1 MFIKIKVFP
10 GFKKNE
16 IIKKSEGSFD
26 VKVREK
32 PKQGKANQ
40 AVIKILAS
48 YLKLPKEKIKLIKG
62 FKEKNKIFEIKTIK

>member
-1 MFIKIKVFP
+1 MFIKIKVFS
-10 GFKKNE
+10 GSKKNE
-16 IIKKSEGSFD
+16 IIKKSEDSFD

-32 PKQGKANQ
+32 PKQGKANR
-40 AVIKILAS
+40 AAIEILAS

>member
-10 GFKKNE
+10 GSKKNE
-16 IIKKSEGSFD
+16 IIKKSEDSFD